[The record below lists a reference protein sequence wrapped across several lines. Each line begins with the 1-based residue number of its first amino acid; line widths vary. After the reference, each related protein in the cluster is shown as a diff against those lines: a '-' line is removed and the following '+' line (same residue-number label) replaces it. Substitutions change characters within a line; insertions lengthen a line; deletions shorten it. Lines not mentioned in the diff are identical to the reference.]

1 MNKQELIDQVA
12 ESTGL
17 SRTDATA
24 AVEAVFATI
33 AQEMASGDT
42 VRVPGFGNFGVADRA
57 ARQGRNPATGQP
69 LNIPAKR
76 LPKFGPSKTL
86 KDAVNDE
93 NTGIMSVG
101 KGTTPP

>member
-12 ESTGL
+12 ASTGL
-17 SRTDATA
+17 SKAEATA
-24 AVEAVFATI
+24 AVDAVFATI
-33 AQEMASGDT
+33 AQEIASGDT

-57 ARQGRNPATGQP
+57 ARQGRNPATGEP
-69 LNIPAKR
+69 VAIPARR
-76 LPKFGPSKTL
+76 LPKFGPARTL